1 MDIKRLKTNE
11 SAELSVI
18 TMAANGRKH
27 YEVISAIIKPTD
39 LFLPR
44 YRTIYTQCVEC
55 YETTTAD
62 DAIAHVITACGN
74 NLELRSTAID
84 LISGFI
90 TGSNAEHYALMV
102 KQSAMMRDV
111 FKLSFDVEAKFDIDD
126 DPFEAL
132 VYLESRLQE
141 ITPESSKVSNLA
153 DVISEHF
160 QRSAESYEQKRAR
173 LVPLGIEAL
182 DDLLDGGGEGGD
194 LIVVGARPSQGKTAF
209 GISILLRGIRNG
221 YGVGILSLEME
232 KFQIIRR
239 VVAQISRVPMTVLKG
254 YTLDGNENARL
265 VEAHAE
271 LSALDE
277 ARRLFIYDGE
287 ATLSQVKHTLQQ
299 FSRDG
304 CKIVIIDY
312 LQLVKIDG
320 LGKSKTREQE
330 VAEVS
335 RSLKSYAKQFGIVVI
350 ALAQLNRSLETR
362 ADKTPIISDL
372 RESGAIEQDADCI
385 ALLDRPE
392 QRGLT
397 MANFQ
402 GEEMDCTG
410 KGFLYVVKQR
420 NGKTGAVVLGYEGAI
435 GRFYDRSL
443 EMAGGWQ

>member
-1 MDIKRLKTNE
+1 MDVKRLKTNE
-11 SAELSVI
+11 SADLSVI

-44 YRTIYTQCVEC
+44 YRTIYSQCVEC
-55 YETTTAD
+55 YESTDAD

-74 NLELRSTAID
+74 NAELRSTAID
-84 LISGFI
+84 LIAGFI

-102 KQSAMMRDV
+102 KQAAMMRDV
-111 FKLSFDVEAKFDIDD
+111 FKLSFDLDAKFDIDD

-132 VYLESRLQE
+132 FYIENRLQD
-141 ITPESSKVSNLA
+141 ITPESSKVTAIA
-153 DVISEHF
+153 DVLSEHY
-160 QRSAESYEQKRAR
+160 QRSAETYEQKKAR
-173 LVPLGIEAL
+173 LIPLGIDTL
-182 DDLLDGGGEGGD
+182 DDLLDGGCESGD
-194 LIVVGARPSQGKTAF
+194 LLIIGARPSQGKTAL
-209 GISILLRGIRNG
+209 GITIFLRGIRNG
-221 YGVGILSLEME
+221 HTVGFLSLEMAC
-232 KFQIIRR
+232 FQIIRR
-239 VVAQISRVPMTVLKG
+239 VVSQISEIPMTALKG
-254 YTLDGNENARL
+254 ATLNDSEYSRLAMAHSELSSLDGE
-265 VEAHAE
+265 
-271 LSALDE
+271 
-277 ARRLFIYDGE
+277 RRMFIYDGE

-335 RSLKSYAKQFGIVVI
+335 RSLKSYAKQFGIVLI

-392 QRGLT
+392 QRGQT
-397 MANFQ
+397 TATFQ
-402 GEEMDCTG
+402 GDEVSCVG
-410 KGFLYVVKQR
+410 KAFIHVVKQR
-420 NGKTGAVVLGYEGAI
+420 NGRTGAVTLGYEGAI
-435 GRFYDRSL
+435 GKFTDI
-443 EMAGGWQ
+443 EINNEWV